1 MSFFKSF
8 VSNNQLFYDLFEKVT
23 AETKEMAELLKQLTF
38 ESNSDQQ
45 ARIVALLREKEKTND
60 IHVSNLFTELGRNF
74 ITPFDREDIH
84 MLATALDD
92 IADNIFTAAKKIH
105 LYNLDPTQ
113 TEIQKMAELIASSV
127 NQVAIAV
134 YELKNMKNMRQM
146 TDAIAII
153 KEIESQSD
161 DVFDFSVQ
169 SLFND
174 PSVDA
179 KDLLKRKEVFSK
191 LESVTDKCED
201 AANVV
206 ESIIVKY
213 A

>member
-1 MSFFKSF
+1 MALMSFFKSF

-45 ARIVALLREKEKTND
+45 ARIVAQLREKEKTND

-113 TEIQKMAELIASSV
+113 TEIQKMAELIL
-127 NQVAIAV
+127 Q
-134 YELKNMKNMRQM
+134 KK
-146 TDAIAII
+146 
-153 KEIESQSD
+153 
-161 DVFDFSVQ
+161 
-169 SLFND
+169 
-174 PSVDA
+174 
-179 KDLLKRKEVFSK
+179 
-191 LESVTDKCED
+191 
-201 AANVV
+201 
-206 ESIIVKY
+206 
-213 A
+213 